1 MSTKRDIET
10 TVRAVLREAG
20 IVPSAP
26 VIVALSGGADS
37 VALLSLLLG
46 IGFDCRAAHCNF
58 HLRGEESMRD
68 MRHVQ
73 ELCRSLGVD
82 LYVRDFD
89 VASQMAA
96 TGESTEMACRTLR
109 YRWFDELLD
118 RERADYI
125 AVGHHREDRAE
136 TFMLNLMR
144 GAGLEGLTSMR
155 IVEGNIIRPMLLL
168 SRTEIEEYLAGKG
181 LDFVTD
187 STNAE
192 NEYRRNSLRNRVF
205 PLLSEIFGESALDS
219 VVRTVENLERS
230 RTVYAGTIA
239 EKTRLYY
246 DGIEVNIAGIIS
258 AEKEPA
264 LILFE
269 ILRDRHFNFNQ
280 TCDMV
285 RNAGNSGLEFHS
297 VDGRTIAELA
307 YGKLV
312 LTDAAH
318 SALNEG
324 SYPVDISADISEP
337 ATIRVENLPV
347 TAFRPP
353 VENTAFHAFF
363 DAETAEGHSWEIRHY
378 RRGDRMVPFGS
389 RRSKLISDIF
399 ANAKYSAAE
408 RRSAWLLLC
417 DGEIVWAP
425 GLKNSAFA
433 PITPETRRFLHLHYI
448 CR

>member
-1 MSTKRDIET
+1 MSTKRDIGT

-37 VALLSLLLG
+37 VALLSLMLG
-46 IGFDCRAAHCNF
+46 MGFDCRAAHCNF

-73 ELCRSLGVD
+73 KLCRSLGVD

-168 SRTEIEEYLAGKG
+168 SRSELEEYLAGKG

-205 PLLSEIFGESALDS
+205 PLLSEIFGGSALDS
-219 VVRTVENLERS
+219 VVRTVENLERI
-230 RTVYAGTIA
+230 RTIYAGAIA

-246 DGIEVNIAGIIS
+246 DGVEVNIAGIIS

-269 ILRDRHFNFNQ
+269 ILRDRHFNVNQ
-280 TCDMV
+280 ACDMV

-297 VDGRTIAELA
+297 VDGRTVAELA

-318 SALNEG
+318 SALNES

-347 TAFRPP
+347 AAFRRPT
-353 VENTAFHAFF
+353 ENTAFHAFF
-363 DAETAEGHSWEIRHY
+363 DAETAEGHLWEIRHY

-399 ANAKYSAAE
+399 SNAKYSAAE